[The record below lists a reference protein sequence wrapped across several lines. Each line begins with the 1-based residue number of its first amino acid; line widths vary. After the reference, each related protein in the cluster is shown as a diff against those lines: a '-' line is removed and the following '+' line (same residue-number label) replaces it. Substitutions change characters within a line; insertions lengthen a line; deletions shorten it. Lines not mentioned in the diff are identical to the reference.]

1 MKNILAENML
11 RFGVKNLN
19 RSDITAVQSLLNE
32 LKDPAVEGTTKKVGK
47 GTKEDPTRYVWSVSC
62 TYANM
67 NGTTQTI
74 TATCISP
81 DGQTGWK
88 PGSIRIPLGEGTAMT
103 TYTLTYDAA
112 TNVFTLGTPPADWA
126 KLVYGGPGN
135 IPVNAVTELLKQIQT
150 KTGNTSTRVSADI
163 SSGLQSMKNMYSK
176 TSDQIA
182 GTGIC
187 SPGNWYKTAPA
198 NPETG
203 DITGNIELR
212 TTNGAVRVTVPAAG
226 SIDENTMVYWSG
238 SERSFSVTIKK
249 LANHMSINGNDGN
262 LSTAFT
268 NNKGADSEN
277 IKTALIT
284 ELNSIAGK
292 LAIK

>member
-19 RSDITAVQSLLNE
+19 RTDISAVQRLLNE
-32 LKDPAVEGTTKKVGK
+32 LKDPAVEGTTKQVGA
-47 GTKEDPTRYVWSVSC
+47 GTKEDPKRYVWSVSC
-62 TYANM
+62 TYADRT
-67 NGTTQTI
+67 GAKQTI
-74 TATCISP
+74 YGTCIST
-81 DGQTGWK
+81 DGKTGWK
-88 PGSIRIPLGEGTAMT
+88 PGTIRIPLGSSAAMT

-112 TNVFTLGTPPADWA
+112 TNVYTLATAPTWAD
-126 KLVYGGPGN
+126 LTYGGPGN
-135 IPVNAVTELLKQIQT
+135 IPVNAVTEILKQIQT
-150 KTGNTSTRVSADI
+150 KTGNTYTRVSEDI

-176 TSDQIA
+176 TSGQIA

-187 SPGNWYKTAPA
+187 SPGKWYKTAPA

-212 TTNGAVRVTVPAAG
+212 TSDGAVRITIPAAG
-226 SIDENTMVYWSG
+226 SIDETTMVYWSG
-238 SERSFSVTIKK
+238 SERSFSMTIKK
-249 LANHMSINGNDGN
+249 LADHMSLKGSDGN
-262 LSTAFT
+262 LSLAFT
-268 NNKGADSEN
+268 DNKGADSEN

-284 ELNSIAGK
+284 QLNSISNN